1 MPAYI
6 SLKLWSRWTTRFL
19 SWMKNF
25 MQLEAFSKELFS
37 FQIIARSCIVYTLL
51 FTVCIDVFIAVVIIM
66 FIIMIVIFIMMYIAH
81 PLVHGE
87 VCITVLFI
95 IMVMLVIVIVI
106 VIFIM
111 MYIVMYIVYPLV
123 HGEVC
128 SGCEQPAISK
138 LPLVDVEPDKIIIL

>member
-1 MPAYI
+1 
-6 SLKLWSRWTTRFL
+6 
-19 SWMKNF
+19 

-51 FTVCIDVFIAVVIIM
+51 FRVCIDVFIAVVIIM

-87 VCITVLFI
+87 I
-95 IMVMLVIVIVI
+95 
-106 VIFIM
+106 
-111 MYIVMYIVYPLV
+111 
-123 HGEVC
+123 C

-138 LPLVDVEPDKIIIL
+138 LPLVDVEPDQITVIL